1 MDKEELIKEI
11 RADMRNLKNQ
21 WVFKRYDT
29 KDFYIETKR
38 FDNWFQI
45 FRINSLNFDDNK
57 KASPHFAME
66 MTQKAVIK
74 QIEESLKDF

>member
-29 KDFYIETKR
+29 ETFFIETKR
-38 FDNWFQI
+38 FNNWFQI
-45 FRINSLNFDDNK
+45 FRIQTQEGNIINC
-57 KASPHFAME
+57 PCAME
-66 MTQKAVIK
+66 MKQRDVITQI
-74 QIEESLKDF
+74 QNSIKDF